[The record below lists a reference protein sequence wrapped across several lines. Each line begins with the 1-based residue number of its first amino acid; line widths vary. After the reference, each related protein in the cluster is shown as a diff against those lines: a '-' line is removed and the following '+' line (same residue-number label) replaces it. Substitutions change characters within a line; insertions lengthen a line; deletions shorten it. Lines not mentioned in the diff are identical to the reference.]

1 VLIPRSRIVVA
12 GVAFAQM
19 SAMLS
24 SFINLNSKYN
34 PRRKRKK
41 NNLNIAIRRIQSP
54 PASPASFMSPEIV
67 DINEKVF
74 APLGRTH
81 SPHPQDEE
89 ESYDSYVS
97 RHDENA
103 LPRSIPQTSSQL
115 NVDTYSE
122 PVTDWFTHES
132 LKTAVREAL
141 AGNYD
146 GLNGSGSLISSGR
159 GVGTARSNRSRE
171 AFAPSEEAA
180 SQSDEVV
187 LTYDP
192 PSYTAR

>member
-1 VLIPRSRIVVA
+1 
-12 GVAFAQM
+12 
-19 SAMLS
+19 
-24 SFINLNSKYN
+24 
-34 PRRKRKK
+34 
-41 NNLNIAIRRIQSP
+41 
-54 PASPASFMSPEIV
+54 MSPEIV

-74 APLGRTH
+74 APLGRIH

-89 ESYDSYVS
+89 ESYDSYVLK
-97 RHDENA
+97 HDENA

-122 PVTDWFTHES
+122 PLTDWFTQES

-141 AGNYD
+141 GGNYD
-146 GLNGSGSLISSGR
+146 GSNGSGSLISSGR

-171 AFAPSEEAA
+171 AFAPSEETA

-187 LTYDP
+187 LTSTHQVTQLADIYRQNASHVDGVIAEELRRQ
-192 PSYTAR
+192 SVSL